1 MAGTDSTTCD
11 DQAVRPLVKLALA
24 EDLGERGDVTT
35 SALIPDSQKGM
46 VQIVA
51 RQPGILAG
59 LCLAELVFSEID
71 PDVAFT
77 RCADDGARLVRGTV
91 VAEVSGRVRSLLI
104 GERTC
109 LNFLTHLCGV
119 ATLTRRF
126 VEAVAGTAARI
137 YDTRK
142 TLPGWRALEKYAVR
156 AGGGMNHR
164 HGLFDMVLIKDNH
177 LAGWLAA
184 DSSRTIAGAVRV
196 AREQTPVG
204 LPVEVEVDTLA
215 QLADALAGKPD
226 IVLLDNMSPDDLR
239 RAVTLRDARSP
250 EVELEASGGVTLETV
265 ATIAATG
272 VDRISVGALTHS
284 PPALDLA
291 FDWKHST

>member
-1 MAGTDSTTCD
+1 V
-11 DQAVRPLVKLALA
+11 QLALA

-35 SALIPDSQKGM
+35 SALIPESQQGA

-59 LCLAELVFSEID
+59 LCMAKIVFSEID
-71 PDVAFT
+71 PDVTFK
-77 RCADDGARLVRGTV
+77 RRADDSARLARGMV
-91 VAEVSGRVRSLLI
+91 VADISGSLRSLLI

-119 ATLTRRF
+119 ATLTRHF
-126 VEAVAGTAARI
+126 VEAVAGTTARI

-142 TLPGWRALEKYAVR
+142 TLPGWRSLEKYAVR

-164 HGLFDMVLIKDNH
+164 HGLYDMVLIKDNH

-184 DSSRTIAGAVRV
+184 DGNHTIAGAVRA
-196 AREQTPVG
+196 ARERAPAGV
-204 LPVEVEVDTLA
+204 PVEVEVDTLA
-215 QLADALAGKPD
+215 QLADALAGRPD

-265 ATIAATG
+265 GAIAATG

-284 PPALDLA
+284 TPALDLG
-291 FDWKHST
+291 FDWKNST